1 VKVGVKIKDPD
12 KQRKFLYTAHNT
24 ARYKLFGAPLS
35 KELREKYGFRTIP
48 VIKGDQVVVT
58 RGDNAGVE
66 GTVVRVDRKKYR
78 IFIQGLTRKKVDG
91 TEIPIPIHPS
101 KVMITKLNLK
111 DKWREKIV
119 NRKSSAA
126 KELQQEEDV

>member
-1 VKVGVKIKDPD
+1 MKVKDPS
-12 KQRKFLYTAHNT
+12 KQRKLIYSAHST

-48 VIKGDQVVVT
+48 VIKGDQVIVT
-58 RGDNAGVE
+58 RGDNAGIE
-66 GTVVRVDRKKYR
+66 GNVLRVDRKNYR
-78 IFIQGLTRKKVDG
+78 VYIQGLSRKKVDG
-91 TEIPIPIHPS
+91 TEVPVPVHPS

-119 NRKSSAA
+119 NRKSSSSV
-126 KELQQEEDV
+126 EG